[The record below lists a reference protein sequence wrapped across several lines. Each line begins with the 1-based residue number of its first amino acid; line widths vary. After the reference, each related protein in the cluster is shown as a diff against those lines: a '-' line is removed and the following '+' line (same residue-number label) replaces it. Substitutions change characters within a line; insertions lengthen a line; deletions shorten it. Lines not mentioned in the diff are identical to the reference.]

1 MRLRLDRQPPGQR
14 GVRVQG
20 TRRTANNNQRGWN
33 MAEGEVPSIEKEEN
47 PPGSRTIQEAAP
59 STDREGG
66 EGDRAAPKRSEI
78 PADDRGRSPAEPVVD
93 PEPDVEERL
102 GYILSAR
109 NPLLQASIPLL
120 RMLAEMP
127 DKLPA
132 GHEAL
137 AVFRKLLEQEVMTF
151 QNLCDKANLRR
162 EHVITA
168 RYCLCTALDE
178 AASSTEWGA
187 SGVWAEYSLAQR
199 FHQDVEGGC
208 KFFLLAG
215 RLAAQPQEHIDL
227 LEVMYR
233 ILGMGFE
240 GQYAT
245 ESDGARKLEAVRH
258 HLYTILHAA
267 QGPVDPAL
275 SPHLWAKADRLFK
288 PLYSIP
294 VWVTASVLGL
304 VVLVF
309 FAWHKYWLVQETN
322 RVVAQIEAI
331 AKMAAPSAAPPAA
344 RLRLAEL
351 LRDEIAAG
359 RVTVKDEASRSSVV
373 FRGDDMFLPA
383 QAGVSPRIVATLDR
397 LAAEIAKVP
406 GRVVVTGHSDGQP
419 IKTPEFPSNQ
429 VLSEKRATAVAAHL
443 AGKGVDKARLET
455 LGKGDTEPL
464 ADNATPAGRA
474 RNRRVEVVVAQ

>member
-1 MRLRLDRQPPGQR
+1 
-14 GVRVQG
+14 
-20 TRRTANNNQRGWN
+20 
-33 MAEGEVPSIEKEEN
+33 MADSEVPIQFIEDEES
-47 PPGSRTIQEAAP
+47 PSGSQANRATTP
-59 STDREGG
+59 STGPEGNRPATSSN
-66 EGDRAAPKRSEI
+66 ERAT
-78 PADDRGRSPAEPVVD
+78 DGRGRSSEKPLLD

-127 DKLPA
+127 DNLPA
-132 GHEAL
+132 DHEAMP
-137 AVFRKLLEQEVMTF
+137 VFRKLLEQEVMTF
-151 QNLCDKANLRR
+151 QSLCDKASLRR

-168 RYCLCTALDE
+168 RYCLCTAVDE
-178 AASSTEWGA
+178 AASSTAWGA

-199 FHQDVEGGC
+199 FHQDVEGGR
-208 KFFLLAG
+208 KFFLLIG
-215 RLAAQPQEHIDL
+215 RLAEQPQEHIDL

-233 ILGMGFE
+233 ILCMGFE

-258 HLYTILHAA
+258 RLYTILHAA

-275 SPHLWAKADRLFK
+275 SPNLWAEADKLFK

-304 VVLVF
+304 VVLAF

-331 AKMAAPSAAPPAA
+331 AKMAVPPASPPTA

-359 RVTVKDEASRSSVV
+359 RVTVKDEAFRSSVV

-383 QAGVSPRIVATLDR
+383 QARVSPRIVATLDR

-443 AGKGVDKARLET
+443 AGKGVGKARLET